1 MSNSEEEGREGA
13 LPESQELILPVEQ
26 QTLLFYGKPILV
38 IRLPDGRPAIV
49 LRSFCEN
56 MQIDTNAQV
65 KRIRRT
71 EAIADD
77 LVNGVQVE
85 TTGGPQAMAALIL
98 RAVPFWLAGIDPK
111 RVREEIRPDI
121 LRYQREVVDVLYA
134 WVQTSKT
141 LPTAEQASGLVPAE
155 PVTPPAR
162 PEQGAALDEWRE
174 YYLRMAAVMEWQM
187 DVELW
192 RGNVESRLEGVEAMT
207 SLIPEILDRL
217 GPETLTMQ
225 HQRQLQASVRR
236 LHEASGKAYG
246 TVYDDLKTAFG
257 KPRYQELLES
267 EWPDVE
273 RWFTVQIER
282 AKGKPRRG

>member
-1 MSNSEEEGREGA
+1 MSKYEEEERGIA
-13 LPESQELILPVEQ
+13 PQESQELILPVEQ
-26 QTLLFYGKPILV
+26 QPLLFYGKPIVV

-56 MQIDTNAQV
+56 MQVDTNAQV

-85 TTGGPQAMAALIL
+85 TTGGPQAMAALVL

-134 WVQTSKT
+134 WAQTSQA

-162 PEQGAALDEWRE
+162 PEQGAALEQWRD
-174 YYLRMAAVMEWQM
+174 YYVRMAAVIEWQM
-187 DVELW
+187 DVEQW
-192 RGNVESRLEGVEAMT
+192 RGASRA
-207 SLIPEILDRL
+207 
-217 GPETLTMQ
+217 
-225 HQRQLQASVRR
+225 AW
-236 LHEASGKAYG
+236 KAWR
-246 TVYDDLKTAFG
+246 
-257 KPRYQELLES
+257 P
-267 EWPDVE
+267 
-273 RWFTVQIER
+273 
-282 AKGKPRRG
+282 